1 LIRILTFLLIL
12 FLLPFLPLAYSL
24 VADLDLEEKPI
35 ISISV
40 NAKTLTQEDVNRMT
54 GLRIGMPFSVRSVR
68 KMLKPL
74 YQTGLFK
81 DIRIEAEP
89 SENGVALK
97 FIFIEKV
104 FISKILLRGHTFSTQ
119 KVLQALDLR
128 EGEEFSA
135 ETWKKALSRLLN
147 FYRRHGYFRPQVTLN
162 AIPQVRKNTVNLE
175 IQIEE
180 GSRARLGKILFTG
193 NRVLPDVLLH
203 FTLGVAEGYYEAD
216 EIEKGLDKLNR
227 LYQKRGYIQA
237 TLGPPELSYDEK
249 KQEVSITI
257 PIEAGI
263 QVKLHFK
270 GKFEKQTF
278 FWKRPL
284 EDQLLIK
291 EEKSIDTNILEESRE
306 RLERYFKD
314 QGYLF
319 AKVTYVREDQPEK
332 GLVNITFDIES
343 GHSVLLM
350 SIRFEGNPKI
360 PVKELRKHIQTR
372 STGILIPHVVQ
383 EKTVQTDIKALET
396 YYRSQGFL
404 QPQVK
409 STLTFND
416 KKDRADLIFQ
426 IEEGV
431 QTLIDQIEFEG
442 NVTFSDSELLTV
454 SELKP
459 HTPYD
464 IVQVRAA
471 AFRILSHYSQ
481 KGYAYAQVSHT
492 PEFEDEKQKVK
503 LRYQIT
509 EDQPAF
515 VGKIFLQGNTFTED
529 HVILRELLIHPND
542 PYDEEK
548 VRLSEQRL
556 YRLGFLSEV
565 RLNPTTEE
573 KQYVRDLLLSV
584 KERKAGAVE
593 FGLGYG
599 ETERFRGF
607 VEVSHR
613 NLLGTGR
620 RLSLRSELSTIQQK
634 HTLTY
639 KEPWVFS
646 LAMDGRAG
654 LVYEK
659 ESLKTFDKRTIGGTI
674 GLDKSFTER
683 VKGSVQYQYEQKQC
697 EDIENVAV
705 LTPEDQQRLTVGSV
719 NPSLIRDS
727 RDDPFDPTSGSVNG
741 IIIKDAAKLLASE
754 SQFVKVTLQSN
765 WYRSLSQWLV
775 LALSGRT
782 GVAQRFGVT
791 EAIHCSERFF
801 LGGRSTIR
809 GYSLDSVGVP
819 NQTLIGL
826 KPTGGNAMILINS
839 ELRFRLLKRLGVV
852 VFLDGGNVWVEY
864 PDIQLSDLKY
874 SAGAGI
880 RFNTPVGPLRLDW
893 GYKLNR
899 ELGESPSELHFTL
912 GHAF

>member
-1 LIRILTFLLIL
+1 M
-12 FLLPFLPLAYSL
+12 
-24 VADLDLEEKPI
+24 ADLEGKPI

-40 NAKTLTQEDVNRMT
+40 NARTLTPEDISRMT
-54 GLRIGMPFSVRSVR
+54 GLRIGTPFSAISVR
-68 KMLKPL
+68 KTLKPL

-104 FISKILLRGHTFSTQ
+104 FISKILLTGHTFSTK

-135 ETWKKALSRLLN
+135 ETWRKALSRLLN
-147 FYRRHGYFRPQVTLN
+147 FYHRQGYFQPQVTLN

-175 IQIEE
+175 IKIQQ

-193 NRVLPDVLLH
+193 NRVLSDVLLY

-216 EIEKGLDKLNR
+216 AIEKGLDKLNQ
-227 LYQKRGYIQA
+227 LYQNRGYMQA
-237 TLGPPELSYDEK
+237 TVGPPELSYDER

-263 QVKLHFK
+263 QVKVYFK

-278 FWKRPL
+278 FWKKPL
-284 EDQLLIK
+284 EDQLLIR
-291 EEKSIDTNILEESRE
+291 EEKSIDINVLEESRE

-332 GLVNITFDIES
+332 GLVNITFEIES
-343 GHSVLLM
+343 GHPVLLM
-350 SIRFEGNPKI
+350 SIRFEGNQKI
-360 PVKELRKHIQTR
+360 PAKELRKLIQTQ
-372 STGILIPHVVQ
+372 STGILIPYVVQ
-383 EKTVQTDIKALET
+383 EKAIQTDIKTLEA
-396 YYRSQGFL
+396 YYLSQGFL
-404 QPQVK
+404 QPQIK
-409 STLTFND
+409 SALTFND
-416 KKDRADLIFQ
+416 KKDRADLTFQ
-426 IEEGV
+426 IEEGI

-442 NVTFSDSELLTV
+442 NITFSDSELLEV
-454 SELKP
+454 SGLKP

-464 IVQVRAA
+464 IARTREAE
-471 AFRILSHYSQ
+471 FRILSHYSK

-492 PEFEDEKQKVK
+492 PEFEDERQRVK
-503 LRYQIT
+503 LHYQIT

-548 VRLSEQRL
+548 IRLSEQRL

-584 KERKAGAVE
+584 KERKAGAVD

-613 NLLGTGR
+613 NLFGTGR
-620 RLSLRSELSTIQQK
+620 RLSLRSELSTIEEK
-634 HTLTY
+634 YTLTY

-646 LAMDGRAG
+646 LPMDGRAA
-654 LVYEK
+654 LVYQK
-659 ESLKTFDKRTIGGTI
+659 EELKTFDRRTIGGTI

-683 VKGSVQYQYEQKQC
+683 VKGSVQYQYEQNKC
-697 EDIENVAV
+697 EDIDPAAILLGADDLERIAI
-705 LTPEDQQRLTVGSV
+705 GSIS
-719 NPSLIRDS
+719 PSLIRDS
-727 RDDPFDPTSGSVNG
+727 RDDPFDPTTGSVNG
-741 IIIKDAAKLLASE
+741 IIIKDSAKALGSE
-754 SQFVKVTLQSN
+754 TQFVKVTLQSS
-765 WYRSLSQWLV
+765 WYRSMSKWLV
-775 LALSGRT
+775 LALSGRS
-782 GVAQRFGVT
+782 GIAQKFGVT

-809 GYSLDSVGVP
+809 GYSQDSVGVQ

-826 KPTGGNAMILINS
+826 KPTGGNAMILING

-852 VFLDGGNVWVEY
+852 LFLDGGNVWVEY
-864 PDIQLSDLKY
+864 PDIQLSDFKY
-874 SAGAGI
+874 STGAGI

-899 ELGESPSELHFTL
+899 EVGESPSELHFTL
-912 GHAF
+912 GQAF